1 MIMKFKEMLLLKYTK
16 CSTIEELLF
25 RFYGWDH
32 GVSGKHSDNTKVPQT
47 IRLDWHKLQS
57 LSVCLCSKGCR
68 YTQSN
73 GL

>member
-1 MIMKFKEMLLLKYTK
+1 MIVKFSEMYLLRCTKY
-16 CSTIEELLF
+16 STIKELLF

-32 GVSGKHSDNTKVPQT
+32 GVSGKYSDNTKVPQT